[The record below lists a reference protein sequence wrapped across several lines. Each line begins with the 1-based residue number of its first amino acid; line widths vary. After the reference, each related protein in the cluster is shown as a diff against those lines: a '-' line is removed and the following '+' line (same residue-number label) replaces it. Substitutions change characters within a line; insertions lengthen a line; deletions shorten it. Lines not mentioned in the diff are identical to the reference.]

1 LTGES
6 LPHVTVAAVVERDG
20 RFLLVEETAQ
30 GRLVLNQPAGHLENG
45 ESLLDAVRRETLEE
59 TGWHFEPRNLVGIYR
74 YTDRTASIAYLRFVF
89 SGALSDHDAHRPLDP
104 DIQRVLWLSAEEIRA
119 SITRHRGPQV
129 LASLQDYLAGRRYSL
144 NLFTE
149 L

>member
-1 LTGES
+1 MTGES
-6 LPHVTVAAVVERDG
+6 LPHVTVAAVVERGG

-45 ESLLDAVRRETLEE
+45 ESLTQAIRREMLEE
-59 TGWHFEPRNLVGIYR
+59 TAWHFEPQHLVGIYR
-74 YTDRTASIAYLRFVF
+74 YTDHTAGIAYLRFVF

-104 DIQRVLWLSAEEIRA
+104 DIRRVLWLSAEEIRA
-119 SITRHRGPQV
+119 STDRHRGPQV
-129 LASLQDYLAGRRYSL
+129 LAGLQDYLAGRRYAL
-144 NLFTE
+144 NVFTE